1 MRQRAIL
8 TIGIHLE
15 SRKTEGLRKHAR
27 EPRKFRGARKNM
39 LPQFVGVNTTF
50 VPGTDP
56 AIMSMA

>member
-1 MRQRAIL
+1 MRQGAIL

-39 LPQFVGVNTTF
+39 LPQFAGVNTSF
-50 VPGTDP
+50 VSIVDVLGLST
-56 AIMSMA
+56 